1 MATTK
6 PRTTAKRPTK
16 SSRSVRVAKKKQG
29 VTKKQGIVAI
39 AALALVGVVVVVA
52 TKAATAPSKIYI
64 ATRDVTT
71 GTDAEK
77 LASHKINWTT
87 SDGSS
92 KASYTKPGFH
102 SAPLSR
108 DKTTLAT
115 FGGATGAM
123 STIGINATTGAETFR
138 TITANGNQVANSLV
152 WLDGNK
158 RYAYIQPKEKLVAQ
172 DANGANIKVLVD
184 LSDPAY
190 QNVLRCVNVS
200 PAGNKIIY
208 RERIQASNSSFISQR
223 IVVMNI
229 DGSNKQTVLN
239 ETNDGIK
246 GCPSWS
252 PDSKKITFLNAH
264 NYLSVQY
271 IDLIVINIDGSGKA
285 SIKRI
290 AEAPGTSSE
299 SDAAKT
305 LSENEVSGVAGHLT
319 NWSPDGKSILY
330 IKTENEVNNLYQVN
344 IGTKQESKV
353 TANYNKAVK
362 FKKFGWLDDGRILYA
377 YGTNTGQG
385 AASFMNVT
393 VKTVKANLTS
403 RKTIYETK
411 GTEQF
416 LGLTY

>member
-1 MATTK
+1 MATVK
-6 PRTTAKRPTK
+6 PRTNVKRPAA
-16 SSRSVRVAKKKQG
+16 SRSVRVAKKKQG
-29 VTKKQGIVAI
+29 VTRKQGLFAVAI
-39 AALALVGVVVVVA
+39 LALVGVVVVVA
-52 TKAATAPSKIYI
+52 TKAATAPSKIYV
-64 ATRDVTT
+64 ATRDVAS

-77 LASHKINWTT
+77 LASHKISWAA

-92 KASYTKPGFH
+92 KASYSKPGFH

-108 DKTTLAT
+108 DKSTLAA

-123 STIGINATTGAETFR
+123 STIGIKATTGAETFR
-138 TITANGNQVANSLV
+138 TITANGNQIANSLV

-200 PAGNKIIY
+200 PAGNKIVY
-208 RERIQASNSSFISQR
+208 RERIQTANSSFISQR

-239 ETNDGIK
+239 EANDGIK

-252 PDSKKITFLNAH
+252 PDSKKIAFLDARSWGNPP
-264 NYLSVQY
+264 
-271 IDLIVINIDGSGKA
+271 IDLTIINIDGTGKTVV
-285 SIKRI
+285 KRI
-290 AEAPGTSSE
+290 NDASSTPAGAGNFTTL
-299 SDAAKT
+299 DANQQVGSQT
-305 LSENEVSGVAGHLT
+305 I
-319 NWSPDGKSILY
+319 WSPDGTSLLY
-330 IKTENEVNNLYQVN
+330 IKVDSNVSNLYQVKM
-344 IGTKQESKV
+344 GSKQESKV
-353 TANYNKAVK
+353 TANYNSVVR
-362 FKKFGWLDDGRILYA
+362 FKKYGWLDDGRIVYA
-377 YGTNTGQG
+377 YGTGG
-385 AASFMNVT
+385 EISPASFMNVT

-403 RKTIYETK
+403 RKTVYQTK